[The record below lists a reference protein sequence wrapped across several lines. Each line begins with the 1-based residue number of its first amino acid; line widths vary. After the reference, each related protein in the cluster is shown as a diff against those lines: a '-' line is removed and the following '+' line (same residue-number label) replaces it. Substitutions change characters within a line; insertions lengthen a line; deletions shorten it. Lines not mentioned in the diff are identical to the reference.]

1 METLMSILGV
11 LKAMAIVSFKFSIF
25 IAMIVGFIEYC
36 KEEKINGR

>member
-1 METLMSILGV
+1 METLISILEV

-25 IAMIVGFIEYC
+25 ITMIVGFIEYC